1 MTIDANS
8 DLNNTDANS
17 TPHFTPLIEPSESS
31 GVKTVGLKFWKKEDL
46 AKKSEDAINNAMKT
60 YSKSSLD
67 CPNIMS
73 YLQM

>member
-60 YSKSSLD
+60 IQNLH
-67 CPNIMS
+67 
-73 YLQM
+73 